1 MIHFMIPLFH
11 SLHSFHDSII
21 PFISLF
27 LATFHAKN
35 NDYSITTGAG
45 GASLAFGATT
55 AFGFSGGAA
64 Y

>member
-1 MIHFMIPLFH
+1 MIPF
-11 SLHSFHDSII
+11 IT
-21 PFISLF
+21 FISLF

-35 NDYSITTGAG
+35 NGDSITAGAG

-64 Y
+64 SC